1 MKQIYIISAL
11 LLLGIYLLNSRDS
24 DYSEE
29 DYSVTYFQQDSTE
42 TNAVD
47 SVPDP
52 VVVNNRIVF
61 KTYQDDVLK
70 ITLKKI
76 GAVNKILVH
85 DGFLARGTHELII
98 DSQLMK
104 PGFYIIEIRSNRYVV
119 RKRLQLH

>member
-11 LLLGIYLLNSRDS
+11 LLFGILLLNSRDND
-24 DYSEE
+24 DYGEH
-29 DYSVTYFQQDSTE
+29 YSVTYLQQDSTD
-42 TNAVD
+42 TNVD

-52 VVVNNRIVF
+52 VVINNRIVF
-61 KTYQDDVLK
+61 KTYHDDFLK

-98 DSQLMK
+98 DSRLMK
-104 PGFYIIEIRSNRYVV
+104 PGFYIIEIHSNRYIV

>member
-11 LLLGIYLLNSRDS
+11 LLFGVYLLNSRANDN
-24 DYSEE
+24 SEE
-29 DYSVTYFQQDSTE
+29 HYSVKYFQQDSTE

-52 VVVNNRIVF
+52 VVINNRIVF
-61 KTYQDDVLK
+61 KTYNDDFLK

-85 DGFLARGTHELII
+85 DGFLAKGTHELIV
-98 DSQLMK
+98 DSRLMK
-104 PGFYIIEIRSNRYVV
+104 PGFYIIEIRSNRYLV